1 MPKPFPYSSIAEGIK
16 APCWLSSRVRFLP
29 SIASTLSVGTK
40 QMYCLALL
48 SCPSLMWA
56 AELDRE
62 AEWEE
67 QDVGSREPRPYLY
80 PLQTLANQAKEEE

>member
-1 MPKPFPYSSIAEGIK
+1 
-16 APCWLSSRVRFLP
+16 
-29 SIASTLSVGTK
+29 
-40 QMYCLALL
+40 
-48 SCPSLMWA
+48 MWA